1 MITEVQWRT
10 YQAKLKKIAEG
21 RNVSQPLWRPFT
33 RQQFGTTPFPA
44 RATSIYF
51 SLHLITLTGIAV
63 ALKVR
68 VLEFIVIDVIQ
79 GALERKSSST
89 TVDGRHSKTA
99 RLEEETG
106 EIHRRKGREE

>member
-1 MITEVQWRT
+1 M
-10 YQAKLKKIAEG
+10 
-21 RNVSQPLWRPFT
+21 
-33 RQQFGTTPFPA
+33 
-44 RATSIYF
+44 
-51 SLHLITLTGIAV
+51 
-63 ALKVR
+63 
-68 VLEFIVIDVIQ
+68 IDVIQ